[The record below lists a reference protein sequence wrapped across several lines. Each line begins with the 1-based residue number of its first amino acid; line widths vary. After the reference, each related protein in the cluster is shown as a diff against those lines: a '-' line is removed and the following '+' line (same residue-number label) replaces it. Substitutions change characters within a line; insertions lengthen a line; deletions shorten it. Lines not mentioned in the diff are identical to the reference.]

1 MELTLKNPFI
11 GNDFEDSSGD
21 EDEDDEDDED
31 IQFISFELEEPE
43 NESDKE
49 GQDESDSESDGS
61 ISESSDVP
69 FGPQDEESLQS
80 LIENPIGPSSAG
92 FLVPSVEPC
101 SQSHSGSTNNL
112 LENDVIETKSVE
124 DQIITDDEEI
134 NKKKIVFQINSAFN
148 EIEIE
153 KTSQVHEPLVYSDI
167 QNSFDNIS
175 IQSKFYYFHMPVI
188 LCPHPIKS
196 DNK

>member
-1 MELTLKNPFI
+1 MELTLQNPFI

-21 EDEDDEDDED
+21 DEDDDEED
-31 IQFISFELEEPE
+31 IQFISFELEEREKEHDNDIEE
-43 NESDKE
+43 NESD
-49 GQDESDSESDGS
+49 SNS
-61 ISESSDVP
+61 ISEASDIP
-69 FGPQDEESLQS
+69 LGPQDEESLQS

-112 LENDVIETKSVE
+112 LENGIVETQSVEE
-124 DQIITDDEEI
+124 DQIIVDDEEI
-134 NKKKIVFQINSAFN
+134 NQKKIVFQINSAFN

-175 IQSKFYYFHMPVI
+175 IQSKFQF
-188 LCPHPIKS
+188 
-196 DNK
+196 